1 MVSKQG
7 RSTGTTGSDGR
18 STVGRRAT
26 YHHGDLRA
34 ALVTAALEL
43 VAEKGVPGLSVAEA
57 ARRAGVSS
65 AAPYRHFSS
74 RTALLSAAATVA
86 GRRLSEQ
93 MRSAVEKMR
102 ASGAGV
108 SDPVTQAVE
117 TLAALA
123 TVYVR
128 FALVH
133 GAAFELI
140 LADELQ
146 EFPTRSDATSPGHCS
161 TSCCGRP
168 LPSPATCTRPIRC
181 YAASPP

>member
-93 MRSAVEKMR
+93 MRSAGGR
-102 ASGAGV
+102 GGAAGAGGNE
-108 SDPVTQAVE
+108 PANPP
-117 TLAALA
+117 AA
-123 TVYVR
+123 T
-128 FALVH
+128 
-133 GAAFELI
+133 
-140 LADELQ
+140 
-146 EFPTRSDATSPGHCS
+146 
-161 TSCCGRP
+161 
-168 LPSPATCTRPIRC
+168 
-181 YAASPP
+181 

>member
-7 RSTGTTGSDGR
+7 PSTGTTGSDGR

-34 ALVTAALEL
+34 ALVTAAWEL
-43 VAEKGVPGLSVAEA
+43 VAERGVPGLSVAEA

-93 MRSAVEKMR
+93 MEAAVEELR
-102 ASGAGV
+102 VGGARDD
-108 SDPVTQAVE
+108 DPVTVAVE
-117 TLAALA
+117 TLATLA
-123 TVYVR
+123 AVY
-128 FALVH
+128 L
-133 GAAFELI
+133 
-140 LADELQ
+140 
-146 EFPTRSDATSPGHCS
+146 
-161 TSCCGRP
+161 
-168 LPSPATCTRPIRC
+168 
-181 YAASPP
+181 